1 MPIVG
6 WEYDGSAP
14 LLLQDKI
21 PVFLIRIR
29 MDPGFSADPDP
40 DSREKKISIRIR
52 RKNWIRNTARFKNL
66 HSKQI

>member
-29 MDPGFSADPDP
+29 MDPGFFADPDP